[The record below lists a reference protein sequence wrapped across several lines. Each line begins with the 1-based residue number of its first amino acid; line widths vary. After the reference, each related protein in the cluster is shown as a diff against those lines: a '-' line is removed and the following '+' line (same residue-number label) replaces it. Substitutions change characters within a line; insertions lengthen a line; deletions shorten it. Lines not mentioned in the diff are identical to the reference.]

1 MRWEEITLEK
11 GIWRLPSKEEYQPQ
25 RTKNGEEHFVDLSPQ
40 AVTILDALPGAR
52 AGFVFSTT
60 RRTPIS
66 GFSKVKVRL
75 DALMT
80 KAHDRAPR
88 PWHVHDLR

>member
-52 AGFVFSTT
+52 AGLCS
-60 RRTPIS
+60 
-66 GFSKVKVRL
+66 
-75 DALMT
+75 
-80 KAHDRAPR
+80 PR
-88 PWHVHDLR
+88 PEGHRSAASQKSRSGLMRS